1 LRDRALDRRLAAGL
15 VGSNPN
21 ELRGE
26 LMKRFKIRRPSAPM
40 IFAIVALVIALGGTA
55 VAGGG
60 FLTKKKFNKFKST
73 AITAPVSYVVTD
85 KSVPGGGTYTN
96 VAATC
101 PAGTKVVGGGIKI
114 PNPSSGT
121 TGPAAFLDDSY
132 PTQTGWAG
140 HVVNG
145 NPAAT
150 TVTAT
155 TIAIGAIVPSTAGA
169 PPAS

>member
-1 LRDRALDRRLAAGL
+1 
-15 VGSNPN
+15 VNPN

-26 LMKRFKIRRPSAPM
+26 VMKRFKIRRPSAPM

-60 FLTKKKFNKFKST
+60 FLTKKKFNKFKAT
-73 AITAPVSYVVTD
+73 AITAPVSYVVAD
-85 KSVPGGGTYTN
+85 KSIPANTYTS
-96 VAATC
+96 AATATC

-114 PNPSSGT
+114 PNPAGGT
-121 TGPAAFLDDSY
+121 GGSFLDDSY

-140 HVVNG
+140 HVANG
-145 NPAAT
+145 TAAA
-150 TVTAT
+150 VTST
-155 TIAIGAIVPSTAGA
+155 TIAICAIVPSTAGS